1 MFLLQIYEF
10 YFRSS
15 SRTHIDHAVCYDP
28 FTPTDGDTDTNVNPS
43 LLQST
48 QIN

>member
-15 SRTHIDHAVCYDP
+15 SRTHTDHAVCDNP